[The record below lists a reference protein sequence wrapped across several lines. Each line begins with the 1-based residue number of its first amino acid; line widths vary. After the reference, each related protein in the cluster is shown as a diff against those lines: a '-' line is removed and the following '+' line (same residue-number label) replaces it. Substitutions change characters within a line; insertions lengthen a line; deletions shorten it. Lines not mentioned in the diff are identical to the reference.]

1 MSRRRFLV
9 LFCALTAPGLSAKM
23 GQAADDIRC
32 VFAVTQETLTLSA
45 AGFAAAAG
53 AVTAASKISPEIGAT
68 PRRVTETFRL
78 TIGLSE
84 DYLTEQRDQSP
95 ELLVIHFPTRRVYAL
110 DRKAMTYR
118 ESSLYGHVA
127 FRVNELINRLAIGA
141 GWNAA
146 KQSGAAWQP
155 PPGVSV
161 IFAAKA
167 LDQFRAESLFSL
179 RLPKGSQ
186 LTESP
191 SASPVAVGKGWE
203 FHYQGDPLVKF
214 TPSVQP
220 VPEALRRGFLHFL
233 VHRCQIHPTIR
244 DKVMDAGV
252 WPESLSFQT
261 TDLPTEKAVTLKL
274 ASASNAGAADVWT
287 GIPSGFTLR
296 FDQND
301 PLDRVLAK
309 LHKLQCGSSKNKRS
323 EDRASLE
330 RFVEKSL
337 KENHVLDAYL
347 AWYEYNARTGD
358 EAPVTVDRIM
368 ATESPQL
375 QDFLKQDVANVAEG
389 AEKKLRE
396 LNAIDR
402 AGLTRGHVIDV
413 FRGALLTLVNRPDE
427 ANQQFLKALEA
438 NPLLT
443 SVYVLLGTNH
453 FRSMATED
461 AWRCFDAAKR
471 INPAAPSLADVRAL
485 ETRLERDF
493 PEAF

>member
-1 MSRRRFLV
+1 MTCRRFLV
-9 LFCALTAPGLSAKM
+9 LFCALNAPGLSASA
-23 GQAADDIRC
+23 GQGAEEIRC
-32 VFAVTQETLTLSA
+32 VFAVTRETLTPTEVGL
-45 AGFAAAAG
+45 
-53 AVTAASKISPEIGAT
+53 TATAEASNVGPAIGAS
-68 PRRVTETFRL
+68 PRRVTEAFRL
-78 TIGLSE
+78 TIGLSK

-95 ELLVIHFPTRRVYAL
+95 ELLVIHFPTRRVYTL
-110 DRKAMTYR
+110 DRNAKTYR

-127 FRVNELINRLAIGA
+127 FRVNELINRLAVGA
-141 GWNAA
+141 GWKAA
-146 KQSGAAWQP
+146 NQSGAAWQP
-155 PPGVSV
+155 PPGVSAT
-161 IFAAKA
+161 FAAKA

-179 RLPKGSQ
+179 RLPKAAQ

-191 SASPVAVGKGWE
+191 AASPVDVGKGWE
-203 FHYQGDPLVKF
+203 FHYQGEPLVKF

-233 VHRCQIHPTIR
+233 VHRCQIHSTIR
-244 DKVMDAGV
+244 DKVIDAGV
-252 WPESLSFQT
+252 WPESLWFQT
-261 TDLPTEKAVTLKL
+261 TDLATEKAVTLKL
-274 ASASNAGAADVWT
+274 VSAGNVGVTDAWT

-309 LHKLQCGSSKNKRS
+309 LHNVQCVSSKNRPS
-323 EDRASLE
+323 EERALLE
-330 RFVEKSL
+330 QFVDTSL
-337 KENHVLDAYL
+337 KANHVLDAYL

-358 EAPVTVDRIM
+358 EVPVIVDRIM

-402 AGLTRGHVIDV
+402 HGLTRGHIIDV

-471 INPAAPSLADVRAL
+471 INPASPSLADVRAL